1 MLLKRIVPSNQV
13 YISRYLS
20 KRSLS
25 STACLMSHVGSAGIF
40 TTPETQVKVEPLTP
54 PKLIQKGIKRLVLNQ
69 LVTVKGPKG
78 QVQME
83 IPSFSNID
91 VDEEHRRINVS
102 VVNPEQK
109 LQKSM
114 WGTIRSLLNNHVIGV
129 NEGHLAI
136 LKFVGTGYRAQLEKD
151 GRYVGVK
158 VGASIP
164 QGLDIPEGIAA
175 SLPAPTT
182 LILEGC
188 NKQQVMQLA
197 AKIRDF
203 HPPEPYKGKGIYVNN
218 ETIKLKNKKIK

>member
-25 STACLMSHVGSAGIF
+25 STAFLRSHVGSAGIF

-91 VDEEHRRINVS
+91 IDEEHRRINVS

-136 LKFVGTGYRAQLEKD
+136 LKFVGTGYRE
-151 GRYVGVK
+151 RW
-158 VGASIP
+158 
-164 QGLDIPEGIAA
+164 
-175 SLPAPTT
+175 
-182 LILEGC
+182 
-188 NKQQVMQLA
+188 
-197 AKIRDF
+197 
-203 HPPEPYKGKGIYVNN
+203 
-218 ETIKLKNKKIK
+218 